1 VQETFL
7 TVKVM
12 QIIKNSI
19 LKAGNHLVSIG
30 RDGHQVAIQSL
41 HTGEW
46 VDLKRSKTNKRL
58 RKIKREF
65 KLWLVC
71 DKQFFFERMS
81 TENTIRLIEILK
93 GK

>member
-1 VQETFL
+1 
-7 TVKVM
+7 M

-30 RDGHQVAIQSL
+30 RDGHQVAIQST

-46 VDLKRSKTNKRL
+46 VDLKRTKTNKRL

-71 DKQFFFERMS
+71 DKQFFFEGMS